1 MIYFVFNIS
10 SVHRKDNIKWK
21 SRLIFFTYYF
31 WVECIL
37 IYDFVLNIVIEVLCH
52 PGHGIDFKCHRQLD
66 FQFDQLKGVCSL
78 CGSVL
83 TDILYELWNE
93 SKHNVRGFCNRVK
106 VEHLWIVWH
115 KSSALL
121 LLVSKLEKQADKRS
135 VYVRMQS
142 DLVLWKLQLLTAS
155 QTQPTQRDW
164 SY

>member
-1 MIYFVFNIS
+1 MKVKVNLLYILFLGGMYFDLWFCTEYSDWGPLS
-10 SVHRKDNIKWK
+10 SRSWDW
-21 SRLIFFTYYF
+21 F
-31 WVECIL
+31 
-37 IYDFVLNIVIEVLCH
+37 EVLCH
-52 PGHGIDFKCHRQLD
+52 MQLD

-93 SKHNVRGFCNRVK
+93 YKHNVRGFCNRVK